1 MEHHAFVFDYD
12 AFQSELVPLLKD
24 ALPLDNPEPLAR
36 FIDTHLDQLTLPQ
49 DGTPLDTSWR
59 NSLPNSVGINEY
71 GALALTRYYSPLDD
85 VGLLAEWDDLWDFLE
100 QYGLAD
106 IMLGTPLSRGLV
118 GFYPS
123 GDYSY
128 LQSPEQVTDNLKRL
142 EELYKDNHEIDNEI
156 DELVTM
162 FQRAARALKGLY
174 ITLQSA

>member
-12 AFQSELVPLLKD
+12 AFFAELMPVLKST
-24 ALPLDNPEPLAR
+24 LSLQNVEPLQD
-36 FIDTHLDQLTLPQ
+36 FIDSNVRHLASPL
-49 DGTPLDTSWR
+49 DGTPLDALWR
-59 NSLPNSVGINEY
+59 DALLRPDIDDY
-71 GALALTRYYSPLDD
+71 GALALTRFYSPVDD

-100 QYGLAD
+100 QYGLAE

-142 EELYKDNHEIDNEI
+142 EELYKDNLEIDNEI